1 MWDPCAS
8 SGVKE
13 FRRPCLAVGDVGTA
27 SLMVLTTW
35 KHCPKWHLQ
44 LLLLESQNKEETFTG
59 LPRGE
64 GTFTMYHKQIP
75 MYSMPHKS
83 VIIYTHTHMC
93 VHKFAPLAAQYI

>member
-1 MWDPCAS
+1 M
-8 SGVKE
+8 
-13 FRRPCLAVGDVGTA
+13 GDVGTA

-64 GTFTMYHKQIP
+64 GECQLSLWAWARAFDTVYGSVMVDSQVWLFRERSLKKTFVGLWL
-75 MYSMPHKS
+75 SW
-83 VIIYTHTHMC
+83 
-93 VHKFAPLAAQYI
+93 